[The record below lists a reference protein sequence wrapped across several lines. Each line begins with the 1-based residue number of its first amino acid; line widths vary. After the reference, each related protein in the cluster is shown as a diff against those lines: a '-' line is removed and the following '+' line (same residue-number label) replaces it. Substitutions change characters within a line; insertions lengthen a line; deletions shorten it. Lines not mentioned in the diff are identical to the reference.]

1 MVDTFALT
9 PLSRILPP
17 TPTLSDITNIMT
29 EGETTD
35 EMVKRAAR
43 NLIKYPK
50 LVLPYHM
57 RGCEFTKE
65 QSLNRALQM
74 KVRRLAD
81 KLRPPPTQQP
91 ADAEPPQPPI
101 PSEGASTDDAAAVPL
116 LSATC
121 KQLMLPPA
129 KLLL

>member
-1 MVDTFALT
+1 MIFAKQQARTAVTFALT

-50 LVLPYHM
+50 LGLPYHI
-57 RGCEFTKE
+57 RVCEFTRE
-65 QSLNRALQM
+65 QSLLNRALQM
-74 KVRRLAD
+74 KVRRLVD
-81 KLRPPPTQQP
+81 KLRPPPTQ
-91 ADAEPPQPPI
+91 
-101 PSEGASTDDAAAVPL
+101 
-116 LSATC
+116 
-121 KQLMLPPA
+121 
-129 KLLL
+129 